1 MWGMFCNR
9 WFTLIQLLRLY
20 HSYHLPENNDWYKM
34 LSVVMDIITSLGSV
48 LMKVELWW
56 QEVLFFFHKEGAVA
70 RENPGSFSFFPF
82 FFLLLNLIFQS
93 CCGRVLVSLSCCTA
107 AATPAKSPHS
117 YKPRQSHTQAVHFN
131 TDSMTFTDTLME
143 RKKVCESYPASSF
156 YFINRQI
163 VA

>member
-20 HSYHLPENNDWYKM
+20 HSYHLPENDWYKM

-82 FFLLLNLIFQS
+82 FFFIIKPNLSILLWKSL
-93 CCGRVLVSLSCCTA
+93 GLVIMLHSSSK
-107 AATPAKSPHS
+107 PAKSPHS

>member
-107 AATPAKSPHS
+107 AANRPNHLTHINPDSRTHRLFILTLTLWLLLILWWKGKKCVKVILP
-117 YKPRQSHTQAVHFN
+117 PPFILL
-131 TDSMTFTDTLME
+131 TD
-143 RKKVCESYPASSF
+143 K
-156 YFINRQI
+156 
-163 VA
+163 